1 MAGRNLSAD
10 IYETLSKRINTWEY
24 PPGRRLIEEE
34 ISAQFEVSRSPVRE
48 ALNKLVEEGLVRK
61 EERRGY
67 EVRSVDLRE
76 INELYDTRLVLELA
90 VLERICA
97 VGMDESVRAG
107 LEKRWRELLAA
118 LPELAEEAVLE
129 DERFHETLAE
139 CGGNRIMMGLLK
151 DIDRRIH
158 FVRLSDITDP
168 ERLRTTC
175 TDHLDILEAVGRGDG
190 GLAAE
195 LLRRNIEWGREKVS
209 AALKDALA
217 RAHGI
222 F

>member
-10 IYETLSKRINTWEY
+10 IYETLSRRINTWEY
-24 PPGRRLIEEE
+24 PPGRRLIEEDMC
-34 ISAQFEVSRSPVRE
+34 AQFEVSRSPVRE
-48 ALNKLVEEGLVRK
+48 ALNKLVEAGLVRK

-67 EVRSVDLRE
+67 EVRSVDVRE
-76 INELYDTRLVLELA
+76 INELYDTRVVLELA
-90 VLERICA
+90 ALERICSG
-97 VGMDESVRAG
+97 GMDDGIRAS
-107 LEKRWRELLAA
+107 LKSRWEELLAA

-139 CGGNRIMMGLLK
+139 CAGNRIIMNILK

-175 TDHLDILEAVGRGDG
+175 TDHLEILEAIGRGDSG
-190 GLAAE
+190 RAAE